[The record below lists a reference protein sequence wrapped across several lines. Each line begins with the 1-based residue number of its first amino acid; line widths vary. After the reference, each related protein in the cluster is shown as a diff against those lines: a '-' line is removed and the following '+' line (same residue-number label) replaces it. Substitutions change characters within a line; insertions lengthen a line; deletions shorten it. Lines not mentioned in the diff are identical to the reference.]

1 MFLKLLLTHP
11 VQTKLPYIIYIYI
24 LPYLPYYEHSLSTRL
39 ICSDSVR
46 FVKVLLG
53 QTTTPGTTFP
63 TLCDKCVGSLT
74 SPTNQYR
81 EDAGDGAYGFSSLS
95 EKTRMSNRLQ
105 MSQQR
110 QRILLSH
117 FKILSVGPAWVL
129 KPDLPHGSPA
139 LIHMS

>member
-11 VQTKLPYIIYIYI
+11 VQTKLPYIIYI
-24 LPYLPYYEHSLSTRL
+24 LPHLPYYEHSLSTRL

-74 SPTNQYR
+74 FPTN
-81 EDAGDGAYGFSSLS
+81 
-95 EKTRMSNRLQ
+95 
-105 MSQQR
+105 
-110 QRILLSH
+110 
-117 FKILSVGPAWVL
+117 
-129 KPDLPHGSPA
+129 
-139 LIHMS
+139 

>member
-11 VQTKLPYIIYIYI
+11 VQTKLPYIIYI

-74 SPTNQYR
+74 SPTN
-81 EDAGDGAYGFSSLS
+81 
-95 EKTRMSNRLQ
+95 
-105 MSQQR
+105 
-110 QRILLSH
+110 
-117 FKILSVGPAWVL
+117 
-129 KPDLPHGSPA
+129 
-139 LIHMS
+139 